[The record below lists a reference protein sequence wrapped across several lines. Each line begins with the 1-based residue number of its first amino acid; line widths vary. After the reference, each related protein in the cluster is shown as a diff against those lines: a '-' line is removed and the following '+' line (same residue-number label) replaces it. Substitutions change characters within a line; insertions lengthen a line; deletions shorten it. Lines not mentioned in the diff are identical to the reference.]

1 MPKQRRLDSETK
13 DEAVKLLKLRAN
25 KKLLQNHLMST
36 TGKTVTLKDLHNIA
50 ARNVPKFRND
60 FRELLQFI
68 LQFIYILKNIHI
80 DQELGIKGPIYVSH
94 SLSTI
99 RQGNSMPR
107 KSF

>member
-36 TGKTVTLKDLHNIA
+36 TGKTVTLKDIA

-60 FRELLQFI
+60 FRELVEEM
-68 LQFIYILKNIHI
+68 KS
-80 DQELGIKGPIYVSH
+80 IKGE
-94 SLSTI
+94 L
-99 RQGNSMPR
+99 
-107 KSF
+107 

>member
-60 FRELLQFI
+60 FRELVEEM
-68 LQFIYILKNIHI
+68 KS
-80 DQELGIKGPIYVSH
+80 IKGEV
-94 SLSTI
+94 
-99 RQGNSMPR
+99 
-107 KSF
+107 